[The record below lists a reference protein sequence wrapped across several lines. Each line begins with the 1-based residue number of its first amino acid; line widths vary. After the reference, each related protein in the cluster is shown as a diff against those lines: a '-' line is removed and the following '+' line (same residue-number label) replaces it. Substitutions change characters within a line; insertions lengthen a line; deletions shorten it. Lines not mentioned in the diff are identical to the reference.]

1 MKLSPD
7 TINILKYF
15 STIISNIVI
24 SPGSNISTM
33 TMNKNIIASAPVI
46 EEFPQEFGI
55 YNLPEFL
62 NVLSLFKD
70 PELLFLGGK
79 QAQIKEGKTVVNYTF
94 AEPALMTKAPRALQD
109 LPEVASFELRS
120 EHLTNLQKAMSI
132 LNLQDVIIEGEDGKL
147 FLRGTD
153 LKSNSSSSFNYEIG
167 ESEKDFRAIIKA
179 DFLKLMPGTHNVVVS
194 NKNVRFTHVER
205 NVVTWIGVDDK
216 SKF

>member
-7 TINILKYF
+7 TISILKYF
-15 STIISNIVI
+15 ATIMPSIVI
-24 SPGSNISTM
+24 SAGSNISTM
-33 TMNKNIIASAPVI
+33 TMSKNVIASAPVI
-46 EEFPQEFGI
+46 EDFPQEFGI

-62 NVLSLFKD
+62 NVVSLFKD
-70 PELLFLGGK
+70 PELVFLGGK

-94 AEPALMTKAPRALQD
+94 AEPALMTKAPRSLTD

-120 EHLTNLQKAMSI
+120 EHLTNLQKAMNI
-132 LNLQDVIIEGEDGKL
+132 LNLQDVIIEGDAGTL
-147 FLRGTD
+147 YLRGTD

-167 ESEKDFRAIIKA
+167 ESEKDFKAIIKA

-194 NKNVRFTHVER
+194 NKNARFTNVER